1 MATAY
6 IGLGSNLGDSRRIL
20 EQAVVAVGRLSAVRI
35 AAVSSVFVTV
45 PVGGVEQPEFSNQA
59 LRVET
64 DLRPRELLTV
74 LLDVES
80 RFGRTREVHWG
91 PRTLDLDLL
100 LYDDSVLNTPDLIL
114 PHPRLHERGFVLA
127 PLLELA
133 PDLRHP
139 ATGETI
145 RDLYRAWS
153 RSTDGPQHHIARLTP
168 TCPISEPR
176 GGNS

>member
-20 EQAVVAVGRLSAVRI
+20 EQAVVALGQLAAIRI
-35 AAVSSVFVTV
+35 SSVSSVFVTV

-64 DLRPRELLTV
+64 ALPPHELLRV
-74 LLDVES
+74 LLEVES

-100 LYDDSVLNTPDLIL
+100 LYDDAVLNTPDLTL
-114 PHPRLHERGFVLA
+114 PHPRLHERGFVLG

-139 ATGETI
+139 AMGETI

-153 RSTDGPQHHIARLTP
+153 RSTEGPQYHIARLTS
-168 TCPISEPR
+168 TCPIVDPP
-176 GGNS
+176 GGTS